1 MADRIAAGRA
11 GVDIPALSTSR
22 LLRSV
27 YGALG
32 FLFLGIGIA
41 GWFVPGLP
49 GFVNLLIALWFFSQS
64 SERMHRWMLTN
75 KYFGRQLLDYKA
87 GLGIPRKI
95 KVIAITSIIL
105 AVTLSAGFV
114 LANAW
119 LRVGLVALGVY
130 GVWFVATR
138 PTREIEIAKR
148 TAAETVS

>member
-1 MADRIAAGRA
+1 M
-11 GVDIPALSTSR
+11 DIPALSTSR